1 MRAHTDALCLMSRWH
16 FCSPSPPHRLSLT
29 GNEWAERKSQ
39 RKERGKRGQMRVWE
53 EIQHS
58 ACTSLKVTSPRQSQG
73 SGFTGGPANQEVGKS
88 ERDQVSLP
96 RSPPDGS
103 VQTRGDSLDHLV
115 LLSRFHSLP
124 FCLFDTA
131 VCLWTWFLLRHM
143 TKTMHC
149 NVKKQMCT
157 GQSRGYLMVDSPSPW
172 VNSFWIASL
181 H

>member
-1 MRAHTDALCLMSRWH
+1 MSRWH
-16 FCSPSPPHRLSLT
+16 FCSPSPPHRPSLT

-39 RKERGKRGQMRVWE
+39 GKERGKRGQMRVWE

-73 SGFTGGPANQEVGKS
+73 SGFMGGPANQEVGKS
-88 ERDQVSLP
+88 EWDQVSLP

-103 VQTRGDSLDHLV
+103 AQTRGDSLDHLV
-115 LLSRFHSLP
+115 LLSLFHSLP
-124 FCLFDTA
+124 FCLFDNA

-143 TKTMHC
+143 TKTMHG
-149 NVKKQMCT
+149 NVKKIMYT
-157 GQSRGYLMVDSPSPW
+157 GECRGYLMVDSLSPW